1 MEKNEFLSDILAGLF
16 IAILA
21 FIFALSY
28 IWFAFNY
35 FSTDDNKPNYEV
47 EIWHDDDT
55 NLTMRIFKDKTGDVL
70 YCEPVEVEM
79 GENK

>member
-1 MEKNEFLSDILAGLF
+1 MNEDLARDILAGLF
-16 IAILA
+16 IAI
-21 FIFALSY
+21 FALSY
-28 IWFAFNY
+28 IWLAFNY

-70 YCEPVEVEM
+70 YCEPIEVET
-79 GENK
+79 EER

>member
-1 MEKNEFLSDILAGLF
+1 MNEDLARDILAGLF
-16 IAILA
+16 IAFFVA
-21 FIFALSY
+21 SY
-28 IWFAFNY
+28 IWLAFNY
-35 FSTDDNKPNYEV
+35 FSTDNNKPNYEV

-79 GENK
+79 GER